1 MGDQSVARPEWVE
14 TERPEWAGIVLAG
27 APGAG
32 KRTTAF
38 ALGALGYRYVRFPA
52 LTIGRDSV
60 LDTEHVSQSR
70 IAELRS
76 WAQVFHEVVRD
87 GEVLV
92 HDHERLG
99 RIRESGRLPIVTVDA
114 VASLD
119 AFARES
125 SRWLSVLLRCPY
137 ESGRSCLPRRDWAR
151 GYRELERAQDRFTLA
166 VRTDRLPVMVVAHL
180 IHTVAQVGADSP

>member
-1 MGDQSVARPEWVE
+1 MH
-14 TERPEWAGIVLAG
+14 RPEWAGIVLAG

-38 ALGALGYRYVRFPA
+38 ALGALGDRYVRFPA
-52 LTIGRDSV
+52 LTTGRDV
-60 LDTEHVSQSR
+60 ALDTERVPRGR
-70 IAELRS
+70 ITELRS

-87 GEVLV
+87 GAVLV

-99 RIRESGRLPIVTVDA
+99 RIRESGRLPVVTVDA

-125 SRWLSVLLRCPY
+125 TRWLPVLLRCPY
-137 ESGRSCLPRRDWAR
+137 DAGRSRLPRRQWAR
-151 GYRELERAQDRFTLA
+151 GYRELERAQDRFALA

-180 IHTVAQVGADSP
+180 IHTVAQVGADSL